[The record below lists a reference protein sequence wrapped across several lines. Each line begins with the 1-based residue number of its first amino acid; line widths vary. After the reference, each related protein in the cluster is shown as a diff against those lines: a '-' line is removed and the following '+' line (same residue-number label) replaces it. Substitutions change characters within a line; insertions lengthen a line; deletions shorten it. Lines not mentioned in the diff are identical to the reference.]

1 LEFKSQFPKST
12 VTSIP
17 QVGHLMLFRYRAVTA
32 EKRFYDKNPLCF
44 IVLDLNEV
52 FYGMNLHYYAKTQRM
67 SVVSM
72 LQEAQSSGVQNWEE
86 FLFGSTGFH
95 KYLKS
100 EVESNFIDIA
110 MEEWQAASLLS
121 VEEFVRSFRGAEVP
135 VDPRGIV

>member
-1 LEFKSQFPKST
+1 MEYKSQFPQSK

-17 QVGHLMLFRYRAVTA
+17 VVGHLMLFRYRAVTS

-52 FYGMNLHYYAKTQRM
+52 FYGMNLHYYPKDQRM
-67 SVVSM
+67 NIVNM

-121 VEEFVRSFRGAEVP
+121 AEEFVRSFRGTEVA
-135 VDPRGIV
+135 VDPRSVV

>member
-1 LEFKSQFPKST
+1 LEYKSQFPKST

-17 QVGHLMLFRYRAVTA
+17 QVGHLMIFRYRAVTA

-52 FYGMNLHYYAKTQRM
+52 FYGMNLHYYPKSQRM
-67 SVVSM
+67 DVVNM

-95 KYLKS
+95 KYLKL

-110 MEEWQAASLLS
+110 MEEWQAASLLTA
-121 VEEFVRSFRGAEVP
+121 EEFVRSFRGAEVP
-135 VDPRGIV
+135 VNPRSLE

>member
-1 LEFKSQFPKST
+1 MEYKSQFPQSK
-12 VTSIP
+12 VTSMP
-17 QVGHLMLFRYRAVTA
+17 QVGHLMLFRYRAVTS

-52 FYGMNLHYYAKTQRM
+52 FYGMNLHYYPKGQRM
-67 SVVSM
+67 DVVNM

-110 MEEWQAASLLS
+110 MEEWQSASLLS
-121 VEEFVRSFRGAEVP
+121 AEEFVRSFRGTEVA
-135 VDPRGIV
+135 VDPRSVV